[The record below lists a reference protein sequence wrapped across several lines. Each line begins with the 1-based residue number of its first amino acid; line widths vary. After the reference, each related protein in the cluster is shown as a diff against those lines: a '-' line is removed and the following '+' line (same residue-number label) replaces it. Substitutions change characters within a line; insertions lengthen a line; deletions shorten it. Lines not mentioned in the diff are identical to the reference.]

1 MFKSAV
7 NTACN
12 NTVFSYP
19 KMGGMHATMTRL
31 YRAAKEA
38 ADIHSQAELARALN
52 TTSQRVKNWENRGI
66 SQAGANEA
74 QTLIG
79 VNSTYVLQGE
89 GTPLI
94 GNRPV
99 RDASV
104 PTGHVR
110 LDYLGD
116 FGPLTGPRF
125 MLLPE
130 QLVLQRIGSTP
141 IDNVRWIHAP
151 SVSMA
156 PEIERGALVL
166 VDTSV
171 TRPEQFV
178 DGNIYAYSVW
188 GSPGILRRAYV
199 RKGRYEFRGVL
210 GEEAHAS
217 DIHFE
222 DVPKHLKVYGLVL
235 GAFNP
240 K

>member
-1 MFKSAV
+1 MFKSVV
-7 NTACN
+7 NATCN
-12 NTVFSYP
+12 NAMFSYP
-19 KMGGMHATMTRL
+19 RMDGMHATMTRL

-38 ADIHSQAELARALN
+38 ADIHSQAELAKALN
-52 TTSQRVKNWENRGI
+52 TSSQRVKNWENRGI

-74 QTLIG
+74 QNLIG
-79 VNSTYVLQGE
+79 VNSTYVLNGE
-89 GTPLI
+89 GAPVI
-94 GNRPV
+94 GNRPI

-104 PTGHVR
+104 PAGHVR
-110 LDYLGD
+110 FDYLGD
-116 FGPLTGPRF
+116 FGPLSGPRF

-130 QLVLQRIGSTP
+130 HLVSQRIGSTP
-141 IDNVRWIHAP
+141 IENVRWIHAP
-151 SVSMA
+151 SVSMS

-166 VDTSV
+166 VDVSV

-178 DGNIYAYSVW
+178 DGNVYAYSVW
-188 GSPGILRRAYV
+188 GSPGILRKAFV
-199 RKGRYEFRGVL
+199 RKGRYEFRGVH

-235 GAFNP
+235 SAINP